1 LSVFLALSTSF
12 LFVICSAI
20 LVLGVGLDAQS
31 LDNTLDISIPQ
42 PPAIPGPSC
51 RAIIYICIL
60 CYGLTKVWIYLF
72 LIERVYLVM
81 SAGTTP
87 PRLSTRTYQ
96 IASLGLVLYILILI
110 LLFLGH
116 ISEQS
121 TNNGIPSQQHVRLCV
136 IGLRLYGL
144 IPLLVYDILVTIS
157 LTVMFV
163 IPIAQSDGQVHSARR
178 KPSVLKLL
186 RRKARRRTHQITLST
201 NRRANDLSPQPNY
214 VELGDHRSEVGEC
227 VLTDDQSTVSDFE
240 LEDIQPASLR
250 RLALRSLIAC
260 FVGLTTSVLNLS
272 ILVANDGREE
282 GTTCIRW
289 CLADVV
295 INAVVIC
302 AVMQGRDG
310 WWSDDDEN
318 MPPTETLPLGV
329 WGSNDK
335 GTHGASILG
344 RPNEV
349 SGEGRTGMSP
359 PLCGESVTVPSPAAQ
374 RVGPLRPASPLPTCL
389 IPSPI
394 ARVAPTNSQYRS
406 SFSTSSRV
414 LATG

>member
-1 LSVFLALSTSF
+1 MKPSYVLST
-12 LFVICSAI
+12 
-20 LVLGVGLDAQS
+20 D
-31 LDNTLDISIPQ
+31 
-42 PPAIPGPSC
+42 PSVQ
-51 RAIIYICIL
+51 
-60 CYGLTKVWIYLF
+60 VWIYLF
-72 LIERVYLVM
+72 LVERVYLVM
-81 SAGTTP
+81 SAGATP
-87 PRLSTRTYQ
+87 PRLSTRTYRM
-96 IASLGLVLYILILI
+96 ASLGLVFYILILI

-121 TNNGIPSQQHVRLCV
+121 TNNGFQHVQQCV

-163 IPIAQSDGQVHSARR
+163 IPIAQSDGQGHSARR

-186 RRKARRRTHQITLST
+186 RRKARRRTHPITLPT
-201 NRRANDLSPQPNY
+201 NRRANELSLQPNY
-214 VELGDHRSEVGEC
+214 VELGDHRSEVREC
-227 VLTDDQSTVSDFE
+227 APTDDQSTVSDFE

-260 FVGLTTSVLNLS
+260 LVGLTASVLNLS

-289 CLADVV
+289 WLADVV
-295 INAVVIC
+295 INAVMIC

-335 GTHGASILG
+335 GTHGASIPG
-344 RPNEV
+344 RQNDV

-359 PLCGESVTVPSPAAQ
+359 ILWAESVTIPSPTAQ
-374 RVGPLRPASPLPTCL
+374 RGGPLQPASPLPTCP
-389 IPSPI
+389 IPSSIP
-394 ARVAPTNSQYRS
+394 RVVPNDHQYRS

-414 LATG
+414 LATS

>member
-1 LSVFLALSTSF
+1 
-12 LFVICSAI
+12 
-20 LVLGVGLDAQS
+20 
-31 LDNTLDISIPQ
+31 IPQ

-60 CYGLTKVWIYLF
+60 CYGLTKLWIYLF
-72 LIERVYLVM
+72 LIERVYLVV

-87 PRLSTRTYQ
+87 PRLSTRTYRM
-96 IASLGLVLYILILI
+96 ASLGLVLYILILI
-110 LLFLGH
+110 LLLLGH

-121 TNNGIPSQQHVRLCV
+121 TNNGIPSQQHVQLCV

-144 IPLLVYDILVTIS
+144 IPLLVYDVFVTIS
-157 LTVMFV
+157 LTAMFV
-163 IPIAQSDGQVHSARR
+163 IPIAQSDGQGHSARR

-186 RRKARRRTHQITLST
+186 RRKARRRTRPITLPT
-201 NRRANDLSPQPNY
+201 NRRADDLSPQPNY
-214 VELGDHRSEVGEC
+214 IELGDHRSEVGEYAP
-227 VLTDDQSTVSDFE
+227 TDDQSTVSDFE

-289 CLADVV
+289 WLADVV
-295 INAVVIC
+295 INAVVTC

-329 WGSNDK
+329 WGTSDK
-335 GTHGASILG
+335 STHGASIPG
-344 RPNEV
+344 RQNDV
-349 SGEGRTGMSP
+349 SGEGRTGISP
-359 PLCGESVTVPSPAAQ
+359 ILWAESVTVPSPTAQ
-374 RVGPLRPASPLPTCL
+374 RGGPLRPAAPLPTYL

-394 ARVAPTNSQYRS
+394 GRVASTNSQYRS
-406 SFSTSSRV
+406 PFSTSSRV
-414 LATG
+414 LAAG